1 MLFSYTT
8 CHHQNK
14 EQSLGNY
21 RNKRKKSLY
30 ILSKT
35 SNSPKIKAYYTQYC
49 IISRKIIRKV
59 EQMYY
64 NDLLTSWSIIKSETG
79 NANSKHHTLEGF
91 KLGNKIICINQTSEE
106 INNYFFQFS

>member
-1 MLFSYTT
+1 
-8 CHHQNK
+8 
-14 EQSLGNY
+14 
-21 RNKRKKSLY
+21 
-30 ILSKT
+30 
-35 SNSPKIKAYYTQYC
+35 
-49 IISRKIIRKV
+49 
-59 EQMYY
+59 MYY